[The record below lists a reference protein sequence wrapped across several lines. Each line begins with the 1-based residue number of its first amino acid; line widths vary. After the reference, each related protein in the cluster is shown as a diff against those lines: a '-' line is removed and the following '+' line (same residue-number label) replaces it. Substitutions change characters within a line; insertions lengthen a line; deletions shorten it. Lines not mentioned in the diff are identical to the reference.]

1 MDVEQHPSG
10 GRYARR
16 TALAAFGLA
25 GTAILGLPFLG
36 ERKPKTGRK
45 LTEPVTPPDVARPIR
60 VRLTPSPLEKITIR
74 SRGRLEITR
83 EDSGQT
89 VSIPPSESGLEVTA
103 ESNGVQCAALPPGTG
118 SILVTA
124 SDQRLWVG
132 DHCYRGSVRF
142 LPASGRRLIAIN
154 TVGLEDYLPSVVD
167 GEMPAAFPA
176 AAREAQAVVAR
187 TYAWF
192 RQQAVGQA
200 ADYDLHATARSQKY
214 LGREYFDSR
223 GRLLTGE
230 TASAVAAVRQSAGL
244 VATSRGTPF
253 CTYYSAVCGGMT
265 IRGTS
270 EFPDAAACLAPVPCE
285 WCSPAERF
293 RWEVVRPREEFIARL
308 RQSSILA
315 RVQVDDLSIAAVG
328 NNPGLNA
335 RFALTSGRARS
346 LVSGQ
351 DLRRALSD
359 WNLWSPRFTIELIGD
374 NAHIRGRGHG
384 HGVGLCQWGAA
395 GMAKA
400 GHSATEILQHYYPGM
415 ELRPLDEIAQT

>member
-1 MDVEQHPSG
+1 
-10 GRYARR
+10 
-16 TALAAFGLA
+16 
-25 GTAILGLPFLG
+25 
-36 ERKPKTGRK
+36 
-45 LTEPVTPPDVARPIR
+45 
-60 VRLTPSPLEKITIR
+60 
-74 SRGRLEITR
+74 
-83 EDSGQT
+83 
-89 VSIPPSESGLEVTA
+89 
-103 ESNGVQCAALPPGTG
+103 
-118 SILVTA
+118 
-124 SDQRLWVG
+124 
-132 DHCYRGSVRF
+132 
-142 LPASGRRLIAIN
+142 LIAIN

-192 RQQAVGQA
+192 RQQAVGPT

-214 LGREYFDSR
+214 LGREYLDSR

-230 TASAVAAVRQSAGL
+230 TASAVAAVRRSSGL
-244 VATSRGTPF
+244 VATSHGVPF
-253 CTYYSAVCGGMT
+253 CTYYSAVCGGST

-270 EFPDAAACLAPVPCE
+270 EFPDAADCLAPVPCE

-293 RWEVVRPREEFIARL
+293 RWEVVRPREELVSRL
-308 RQSSILA
+308 RQGSILA
-315 RVQVDDLSIAAVG
+315 RVDEDDLSIKPIESK
-328 NNPGLNA
+328 PGLNA
-335 RFALTSGRARS
+335 RFAIASGRARS
-346 LVSGQ
+346 VVSGQ
-351 DLRRALSD
+351 DLRRALAD

-415 ELRPLDEIAQT
+415 ELRPLDEIGGA